1 MFHGHVFY
9 IQPPK
14 YWVFWFGMFL
24 FNYAGGYIIDIS
36 KSSKGLY
43 ASMQGDDAKYT
54 HMLNNSKLTTLIN
67 IP

>member
-1 MFHGHVFY
+1 MIRYV
-9 IQPPK
+9 
-14 YWVFWFGMFL
+14 L
-24 FNYAGGYIIDIS
+24 FDYAGGYIIDIS

-54 HMLNNSKLTTLIN
+54 HMWNNSKLTTLIN